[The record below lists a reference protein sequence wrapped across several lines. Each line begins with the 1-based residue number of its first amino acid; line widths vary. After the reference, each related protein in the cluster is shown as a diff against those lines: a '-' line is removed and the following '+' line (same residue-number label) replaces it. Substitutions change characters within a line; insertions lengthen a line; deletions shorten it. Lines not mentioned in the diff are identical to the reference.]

1 MTNRPPCEADF
12 FPDGFV
18 PAADSLTGE
27 SCAGGPVV
35 RLADS
40 PDQYS
45 GRAEED
51 GSPAGFL
58 STGLS
63 AEVSG
68 PDKTAVWFAAVP
80 CEEVSRMGERP
91 GQKIFPRRRP
101 FPERNS
107 GSIPD
112 EAASKA
118 VPFCKV
124 SFRAD
129 EAESEEE
136 GLNSTISSRALG
148 RVEVENS
155 KAPPVRMKM
164 ASGMYS
170 TPLTKAEA
178 EKSVDDRSE
187 ERRVG
192 KECRSRWSPYH

>member
-1 MTNRPPCEADF
+1 M
-12 FPDGFV
+12 
-18 PAADSLTGE
+18 
-27 SCAGGPVV
+27 

-63 AEVSG
+63 TEASG
-68 PDKTAVWFAAVP
+68 PDETAVWFAAVP

-124 SFRAD
+124 SLAGR
-129 EAESEEE
+129 AESEEE

-148 RVEVENS
+148 RVDYRLSYKLLKEPSFWEH
-155 KAPPVRMKM
+155 
-164 ASGMYS
+164 
-170 TPLTKAEA
+170 L
-178 EKSVDDRSE
+178 DRKTH
-187 ERRVG
+187 V
-192 KECRSRWSPYH
+192 